1 MPERLHKRDGIY
13 YFRAKYPADL
23 RSLFTSAE
31 RWKSLRTKDIA
42 EARLRVRVES
52 LRFDAEMAELRKR
65 KNEPLRSALSRTEID
80 QIAAAY
86 LHELMAED
94 EEMRVEGLTHSEYR
108 GANEAVDIVLPEAK
122 RDAAIGNVAPYRD
135 EFDDWLVSNGHR
147 LDPSAPAYREV
158 LHRMLREFVK
168 HLNAVAERQAGN
180 FVETPPAP
188 SPANSGPTL
197 RELIDA
203 YLSDPAASRNSK
215 TLMTYRIVFDAL
227 AEIVGESK
235 PARDITR
242 GDCERV
248 RDVLLKLPSNARKKY
263 PGMPLLSAVE
273 LGAKDGAPVLGPGT
287 INNYLNN
294 LAALFNWGIETWRA
308 ERNPAKGLSV
318 HDPVPAGK
326 KRDAFPQD
334 ALPKVF
340 QSPLYAGCVDD
351 ESGYAKPGP
360 NHPRRGRF
368 WVPLL
373 ALFHGLRLGEACQLH
388 VADVQELEGV
398 PVLLLTD
405 DMPADMDEADR
416 KRIKTDAGKRYVP
429 LHPELVKIGFL
440 GFVAEAQKAKRT
452 RLFPDQ
458 GKDAHGY
465 YAPFSKWFARFLQKA
480 GVKTRKIT
488 FHSFRHSYRDAL
500 RRASVP
506 RDVAQALGGW
516 ASQGTDD
523 DYGSGLGPAF
533 LAQYVGKVAFPAL
546 ELCHLHVREGELPE
560 HP

>member
-1 MPERLHKRDGIY
+1 MPERLLKRDGTY
-13 YFRAKYPADL
+13 YFRAVYPADV
-23 RSLFTSAE
+23 RHHFRARD
-31 RWKSLRTKDIA
+31 RWKSLRTKDFA
-42 EARLRVRVES
+42 EARIRVRVES
-52 LRFDAEMAELRKR
+52 LRFDAEMAELRR
-65 KNEPLRSALSRTEID
+65 RRDEPLKVTLSRAEID

-94 EEMRVEGLTHSEYR
+94 EEMRVEGLTRSEYR
-108 GANEAVDIVLPEAK
+108 GADESVAIVLPEAK
-122 RDAAIGNVAPYRD
+122 RDAAIGHVEPHRD

-147 LDPSAPAYREV
+147 LDPEAPVYREV

-188 SPANSGPTL
+188 SPVKAGPTL
-197 RELIDA
+197 RDLIDA
-203 YLSDPAASRNSK
+203 YLNDPAASRNSK

-227 AEIVGESK
+227 AEIVGDTK

-242 GDCERV
+242 EDCERV

-263 PGMPLLSAVE
+263 PDVPLLTAVE
-273 LGAKDGAPVLGPGT
+273 LGAKDGAPVLSPGT

-294 LAALFNWGIETWRA
+294 LAALFNWGVETWRV
-308 ERNPAKGLSV
+308 ERNPAKGLAV

-326 KRDAFPQD
+326 KRDAFPLD
-334 ALPKVF
+334 ALPKLF
-340 QSPLYAGCVDD
+340 QSPLYTGCIDD
-351 ESGYAKPGP
+351 EAGYAKPGP
-360 NHPRRGRF
+360 NRPRRGRF

-416 KRIKTDAGKRYVP
+416 KRIKTEAGKRYVP
-429 LHPELVKIGFL
+429 LHPQLVRIGFL
-440 GFVAEAQKAKRT
+440 DFVAEARKAKRT

-465 YAPFSKWFARFLQKA
+465 YAPFSKWFARFLEKA
-480 GVKTRKIT
+480 EVKTRKIT
-488 FHSFRHSYRDAL
+488 FHSLRHSYRDAL

-523 DYGSGLGPAF
+523 DYGSGLGAAF
-533 LAQYVGKVAFPAL
+533 LAEYVGKVSFPGL
-546 ELCHLHVREGELPE
+546 DLTHLCKRD
-560 HP
+560 

>member
-1 MPERLHKRDGIY
+1 MPERLHKRDGTY

-65 KNEPLRSALSRTEID
+65 KNEPLRSALSRVEID
-80 QIAAAY
+80 RIAAAY

-122 RDAAIGNVAPYRD
+122 RDAAIGNVTPYRD

-147 LDPSAPAYREV
+147 LDPSAPVYREV

-180 FVETPPAP
+180 FIETPPAP
-188 SPANSGPTL
+188 SPVKTGPTL

-203 YLSDPAASRNSK
+203 YLNDPAASRNSK
-215 TLMTYRIVFDAL
+215 TLMSYRIVFDAL
-227 AEIVGESK
+227 AEIVGETK

-242 GDCERV
+242 EDCERV
-248 RDVLLKLPSNARKKY
+248 RDVLLRLPSNARKKY
-263 PGMPLLSAVE
+263 PDVPLLTAVE

-294 LAALFNWGIETWRA
+294 LAALFNWGVETWRV

-334 ALPKVF
+334 ALPKLF
-340 QSPLYAGCVDD
+340 QSPLYTGCVND
-351 ESGYAKPGP
+351 EAGYAKPGP
-360 NHPRRGRF
+360 NRPRRGRF

-398 PVLLLTD
+398 SVLLLTD

-416 KRIKTDAGKRYVP
+416 KRIKTEAGKRYVP

-440 GFVAEAQKAKRT
+440 AFVAEARKAERT

-458 GKDAHGY
+458 GKDANGY
-465 YAPFSKWFARFLQKA
+465 YAPFSKWFARFLDKA

-500 RRASVP
+500 RRASVS

-523 DYGSGLGPAF
+523 DYGSGLGAAF
-533 LAQYVGKVAFPAL
+533 LAEYVGRVAFPGL
-546 ELCHLHVREGELPE
+546 DLRHLHIREGRPA
-560 HP
+560 